1 MSQNRM
7 SSLGEKI
14 RTLREE
20 KQLPLR
26 TVAAF
31 LDIDQA
37 ILSKIER
44 EQRRANR
51 DQVVKL
57 AGFFGVSEPE
67 LLVAWLSDKLVYE
80 VMDEQV
86 AIEALQVA
94 EEKLAYQ
101 TCQKK
106 DKKTIINSIKTYFE
120 KNGFVS
126 KAWLFGSFARDE
138 DDFKSD
144 IDLLI
149 EVPDDKKFSLFD
161 LAEIQFQL
169 EKLILIK
176 VDIVMKEGVKPQI
189 LESIRPDL
197 KMIYER

>member
-1 MSQNRM
+1 MSQKSM

-26 TVAAF
+26 TVAAY

-37 ILSKIER
+37 ILSKMER
-44 EQRRANR
+44 GQRRANR
-51 DQVVKL
+51 DQVIKL
-57 AGFFGVSEPE
+57 AGFFGVSEPD

-80 VMDEQV
+80 VMEEQV
-86 AIEALQVA
+86 GLEALRVA
-94 EEKLAYQ
+94 EEKVAYQ
-101 TCQKK
+101 TYQKT
-106 DKKTIINSIKTYFE
+106 DRKTIIYSIKNYFE

-138 DDFKSD
+138 DDYKSD

-169 EKLILIK
+169 EKLILKK

-189 LESIRPDL
+189 MERIHPDL

>member
-1 MSQNRM
+1 MSQKRM

-26 TVAAF
+26 TVAAY

-37 ILSKIER
+37 ILSKMER
-44 EQRRANR
+44 GQRRANR

-57 AGFFGVSEPE
+57 AGFFGVSEPD

-80 VMDEQV
+80 VMEEQV
-86 AIEALQVA
+86 GLEALRVA
-94 EEKLAYQ
+94 EEKVAYQ
-101 TCQKK
+101 TYQKT
-106 DKKTIINSIKTYFE
+106 DRKTIINSIKNYFE

-138 DDFKSD
+138 DDYKSD

-169 EKLILIK
+169 EKLILKK
-176 VDIVMKEGVKPQI
+176 VDIVMKAGVKPQI
-189 LESIRPDL
+189 MERIHPDL